1 MPPERQVATVSTM
14 VTVEPELSTR
24 DAILVEAEHCFAE
37 RGFDGTSLND
47 IAAGVGIRRP
57 SLLHHFASKEA
68 LYNEVFQRSLAEWG
82 RRVQRAS
89 DEAGHEGW
97 SKVDFVVT
105 AGFRFFEENPEF
117 VRMMRREALE
127 EGSHLELNLGAALR
141 PWFERAV
148 GYFNH
153 EMEVGNFRRHD
164 PEQLLLTGYGAL
176 LTYFS
181 DAPFLEGLLGRDPL
195 EPEALEI
202 RLDHV
207 LQVLRAALEP

>member
-1 MPPERQVATVSTM
+1 MA
-14 VTVEPELSTR
+14 TVEPELSTR
-24 DAILVEAEHCFAE
+24 EAILAEAQQCFAE

-68 LYNEVFQRSLAEWG
+68 LYNEVFQGLLAEWG
-82 RRVQRAS
+82 VRVQRAS

-97 SKVDFVVT
+97 NKVDYVIT
-105 AGFRFFEENPEF
+105 AGFRFFEEHPEF

-127 EGSHLELNLGAALR
+127 GGTHLDLNLGLALR

-148 GYFNH
+148 GYFRH
-153 EMEVGNFRRHD
+153 EMELGNFRTHD

-195 EPEALEI
+195 EPEALQI

-207 LQVLRAALEP
+207 RQLMRAALEP

>member
-1 MPPERQVATVSTM
+1 MA
-14 VTVEPELSTR
+14 TVEPELSTR
-24 DAILVEAEHCFAE
+24 EAILAEAQQCFAE

-68 LYNEVFQRSLAEWG
+68 LYNEVFQGLLAEWG
-82 RRVQRAS
+82 VRVQRAS

-97 SKVDFVVT
+97 NKVDYVIT

-117 VRMMRREALE
+117 VRMVRREALE
-127 EGSHLELNLGAALR
+127 GGDRLGFNLGEALR
-141 PWFERAV
+141 PLFERAV
-148 GYFNH
+148 GYFEA
-153 EMEVGNFRRHD
+153 EMEAGRFRAHD
-164 PEQLLLTGYGAL
+164 PEQLILTGYGAL
-176 LTYFS
+176 LSYFS

-195 EPEALEI
+195 DPVSLEA

-207 LQVLRAALEP
+207 LAVFRAALKP

>member
-1 MPPERQVATVSTM
+1 MATL
-14 VTVEPELSTR
+14 EPELTTR
-24 DAILVEAEHCFAE
+24 EAILVEARQCFAE

-68 LYNEVFQRSLAEWG
+68 LYNEVFQQSLSEWG
-82 RRVQRAS
+82 IRVQGAS

-97 SKVDFVVT
+97 SKVDYVIT
-105 AGFRFFEENPEF
+105 AGFNFFKENPEF

-127 EGSHLELNLGAALR
+127 EGSHLDMNLGAALR
-141 PWFERAV
+141 PWFVRAV
-148 GYFNH
+148 GYFEH
-153 EMEVGNFRRHD
+153 EMELGNFRKHD

-181 DAPFLEGLLGRDPL
+181 DAPFLEGLLGQDPL
-195 EPEALEI
+195 EPEALEA

-207 LQVLRAALEP
+207 RGVLRAALEP

>member
-1 MPPERQVATVSTM
+1 MANA
-14 VTVEPELSTR
+14 EPEISTR
-24 DAILVEAEHCFAE
+24 EAILAEARQCFAD
-37 RGFDGTSLND
+37 RGFEGTSLND

-68 LYNEVFQRSLAEWG
+68 LYNEVFHGSLAEWG
-82 RRVQRAS
+82 ERVQRAS

-97 SKVDFVVT
+97 NKVDFVIT

-117 VRMMRREALE
+117 VRLMRREALE
-127 EGSHLELNLGAALR
+127 EGTHLDLNLGAALR
-141 PWFERAV
+141 PLFERAV
-148 GYFNH
+148 GYFRS
-153 EMEVGNFRRHD
+153 EMELGHFRNHD

-195 EPEALEI
+195 EPEALQT

-207 LQVLRAALEP
+207 RQVLRAALEP